1 MSKIS
6 EHIFGLYSQLIGDE
20 IQPIDENVVDE
31 AMDVINKIN
40 VTDANSLFYFLSAI
54 NLLNA
59 AIKTEKYKSRLFYE
73 FIKTRVSAVADCV
86 LKNATSFYD
95 SKLYYN
101 KNQKCLYFEVYG
113 VIFSFHQIK
122 ETKQILIVAANNPP
136 ITWTG
141 VRLQRIAQ
149 NIFLFAKEQSN
160 TIQMQ
165 DQSSSIAQIKESKN
179 TELLNKL
186 VECPDCGKEISK
198 SAFFCPN
205 CGHIPLY
212 NIITNSYKVGDK
224 VQISFNTNKVSGEI
238 VNLTPVFATIKKR
251 DETIIT
257 VRQTS
262 IDSIQNISTTTEI
275 ENNFRDADRLSSQKL
290 LDIFDALLLKI
301 FPILSINNRTLIPTN
316 ATIVGIND
324 NGINITTDS
333 GLSETLS
340 GNFVNFKKKS
350 CAPGSRLYC
359 NRINENS
366 TMFSLIETSYHD
378 VMNLFRKALVYR
390 KGVTAK
396 RKKTMLAVLKFMMD
410 EMTSQKEAYIEIEN
424 FQKIIL
430 SYVGTN
436 PDIFD
441 DEAEEYDES
450 TNIPEGQSIK
460 AIHQTNVEL
469 YKTESEKILEN
480 GGLQLKVMGKVD
492 LDSIPDSKRT
502 RFLKNIETS
511 HTDNDSSQSKL
522 VKPTILFSNEVTA
535 FLSKK
540 LPNLNESKCK
550 QLEKELDTLIRNGQ
564 KEECLKRSY
573 QIINTSRPT
582 PKYLRSYLDRIVNTE
597 IALNH
602 TTEALQS
609 LAYLIV
615 LTEQQS
621 DVNVN
626 SIGHLYITMAR
637 LYQKGNNRE
646 EALKAI
652 LYAES
657 VKPNNNAITKLKESI
672 QRMNSNDINNSDS
685 SSDTSTPING
695 SVDTND
701 SISKMLLEDVC
712 QEAKRQ
718 ELLPSNEIIP
728 AEQLFGRAQSK
739 RNDATESFEDKAQ
752 LFLETAGA
760 YYNSKQTSSIM
771 YKISVANYARLKGH
785 GMYARF
791 ANLIRNNSGEL
802 SELQAYRDSACSY
815 YVEALGIFNALGER
829 NHLQELLLKY
839 LQLHFVISQLEGGK
853 TPDPD
858 WETWT
863 LKQLQQDC
871 LNNDSAENFR
881 TLLSSYITVGAAA
894 EGAWGTLAND
904 ADGTGV
910 FTGKCHSMK
919 FRSRAFDLF
928 NEIEHSA
935 IDNNPSVS
943 FNSFVK
949 QIFSHR
955 QARIKQLNAC
965 LQNCLDWNFN
975 LFNISLFA
983 SMWDSARSLSSI
995 MTATDIKSQNII
1007 NSIIDIL
1014 KPYASHNPN
1023 ERYRDLVSS
1032 QTAILKCKDAIVA
1045 TTTYY
1050 GRTFFLPLFDKWL
1063 DEIGKQIEE
1072 KDANA
1077 LPNLSISPDPC
1088 YVKIDDNNNC
1098 YIDFVVSNIGE
1109 STTQSF
1115 VVNIV
1120 INNKLYKIE
1129 HLTELAAGECC
1140 TESLFTNDIKGIFSF
1155 DVHFSIFPKYQ
1166 NRELPPME
1174 SEATYEIEEDDY
1186 IKDENDI
1193 PWTISNTP
1201 PDTVFKGREKNLDT
1215 LVSHY
1220 LSKDRSQTYILYGL
1234 TRTGKSSMLDY
1245 LRERING
1252 QPLKEDNSV
1261 HIMTFK
1267 WYLNEFS
1274 YIRSSVEDFW
1284 TWAIETNIYN
1294 VLDKMNPK
1302 LADAIDV
1309 AYSNSL
1315 PTAGSWTQAD
1325 FSRIIEVLNEHNIVP
1340 LITIDEFSYVRD
1352 MLKTKLLDA
1361 TFVSTLRNLA
1371 LTGKA
1376 CFVYAGTYDIKDLPK
1391 EKEYG
1396 IVGQMNNTT
1405 PMHINEIDD
1414 VFANELMDACPQIQF
1429 DERVKSYIRTMSGCV
1444 PYWIQWICKDCG
1456 KYAVAHKKKHLG
1468 LRDVGHVVDV
1478 LTGSVK
1484 PDLLD
1489 CWQALDEEN
1498 FQNNQITPGNIEEQQ
1513 LITSLAFLLKD
1524 STPMMGRGISM
1535 DELKQLWE
1543 QYSVPSDKRLKMA
1556 KALTA
1561 LEERKVLKSFT
1572 DENREVYKFRVE
1584 LFRCFW
1590 YNHHK
1595 DIDTILTL

>member
-6 EHIFGLYSQLIGDE
+6 EYIFGLYHQLVGDE

-31 AMDVINKIN
+31 AMGVINKIN

-95 SKLYYN
+95 SKLYYD

-141 VRLQRIAQ
+141 IRLQRIAQ

-165 DQSSSIAQIKESKN
+165 DQSPSIAQIKKSKN

-205 CGHIPLY
+205 CGYIPLY
-212 NIITNSYKVGDK
+212 NIITDSYKVGDK
-224 VQISFNTNKVSGEI
+224 VQISFNTNIVSGEI
-238 VNLTPVFATIKKR
+238 VNLTPIFATIKKK
-251 DETIIT
+251 DETVIT

-316 ATIVGIND
+316 ATIVDIND

-340 GNFVNFKKKS
+340 GNFVNFRKKS

-359 NRINENS
+359 YRINENS

-378 VMNLFRKALVYR
+378 VMNLFRKAIVYR

-410 EMTSQKEAYIEIEN
+410 EMTSKKEAYIEIEK

-430 SYVGTN
+430 SYVGTD

-441 DEAEEYDES
+441 DEAEEYDKS

-460 AIHQTNVEL
+460 AIQQTNVEL

-502 RFLKNIETS
+502 GFPKNIETS

-621 DVNVN
+621 NVNVN
-626 SIGHLYITMAR
+626 SISHLYITMAR

-672 QRMNSNDINNSDS
+672 QRMDSNDINNSDS

-728 AEQLFGRAQSK
+728 AEQLFGRAQNK
-739 RNDATESFEDKAQ
+739 RNDQSVSFEDKAQ
-752 LFLETAGA
+752 LFLEAAGA
-760 YYNSKQTSSIM
+760 YYNSKQTSTIM

-791 ANLIRNNSGEL
+791 ANLIGNDSTEL
-802 SELQAYRDSACSY
+802 IELQALRDSACSY
-815 YVEALGIFNALGER
+815 YVEALEIFNTLGEKDNLR
-829 NHLQELLLKY
+829 ELLLKY
-839 LQLHFVISQLEGGK
+839 LQLSFITSQIEGNK
-853 TPDPD
+853 TPESD
-858 WETWT
+858 WEIISLGKLQEIC
-863 LKQLQQDC
+863 LKGDSSEN
-871 LNNDSAENFR
+871 LNLLLRTYLVVGSAAEDVWISLINDKSGIGPFRGKCSDSERFKKQAFNILNQINQSTIDVDDDLENFMHSLFVHR
-881 TLLSSYITVGAAA
+881 NERKKILSEAIQICLSWKFYSFDLSS
-894 EGAWGTLAND
+894 
-904 ADGTGV
+904 
-910 FTGKCHSMK
+910 
-919 FRSRAFDLF
+919 FDNKWRKVL
-928 NEIEHSA
+928 EYK
-935 IDNNPSVS
+935 D
-943 FNSFVK
+943 
-949 QIFSHR
+949 
-955 QARIKQLNAC
+955 L
-965 LQNCLDWNFN
+965 
-975 LFNISLFA
+975 
-983 SMWDSARSLSSI
+983 
-995 MTATDIKSQNII
+995 MTNTDIISI
-1007 NSIIDIL
+1007 NSLIEVIEIL
-1014 KPYASHNPN
+1014 KPYAGRKEN
-1023 ERYRDLVSS
+1023 ERTRILVRAQ
-1032 QTAILKCKDAIVA
+1032 QTLLGAQKTIAD

-1050 GRTFFLPLFDKWL
+1050 GNTFFSILINNWL
-1063 DEIGKQIEE
+1063 KEISRQIEE
-1072 KDANA
+1072 RDARTLPMLNISSKPAFITKDEHGNGVISIVVTNNGDSTAESFYVTA
-1077 LPNLSISPDPC
+1077 TIDGKEYKVLHEGELSSGDC
-1088 YVKIDDNNNC
+1088 
-1098 YIDFVVSNIGE
+1098 SGE
-1109 STTQSF
+1109 SF
-1115 VVNIV
+1115 VSSDFSS
-1120 INNKLYKIE
+1120 L
-1129 HLTELAAGECC
+1129 
-1140 TESLFTNDIKGIFSF
+1140 ESANVKFLLIA
-1155 DVHFSIFPKYQ
+1155 KYQ
-1166 NRELPPME
+1166 GKDLNPIVY
-1174 SEATYEIEEDDY
+1174 EATYEIESEDVLS
-1186 IKDENDI
+1186 DEIDI
-1193 PWTISNTP
+1193 PWNISNTP
-1201 PDTVFKGREKNLDT
+1201 EEHIFKGREKELKT
-1215 LVSHY
+1215 LIDHY
-1220 LSKDRSQTYILYGL
+1220 LSKDRSLTYILYGL
-1234 TRTGKSSMLDY
+1234 TRTGKSSILDY
-1245 LRERING
+1245 LRNRIDS
-1252 QPLKEDNSV
+1252 QILKEDSSK
-1261 HIMTFK
+1261 HILAFK
-1267 WYLNEFS
+1267 WYLNEFPYKNS
-1274 YIRSSVEDFW
+1274 TSAQFW
-1284 TWAIETNIYN
+1284 TWALETNIY
-1294 VLDKMNPK
+1294 DKLTDE
-1302 LADAIDV
+1302 LADKVDAAYGENGLPPAECLSQIDFCKIV
-1309 AYSNSL
+1309 
-1315 PTAGSWTQAD
+1315 D
-1325 FSRIIEVLNEHNIVP
+1325 VLNENNVIP
-1340 LITIDEFSYVRD
+1340 LVTIDEFSFVRL
-1352 MLKTKLLDA
+1352 MLKEGLIDA
-1361 TFVSTLRNLA
+1361 TFISTLRNLA

-1376 CFVYAGTYDIKDLPK
+1376 CFVYSGTYDIKELPK
-1391 EKEYG
+1391 EKEY
-1396 IVGQMNNTT
+1396 IAGQMNNTL
-1405 PMHINEIDD
+1405 PMPINEIEEQY
-1414 VFANELMDACPQIQF
+1414 ANELIDACPKIIF
-1429 DERVKSYIRTMSGCV
+1429 DERAKTYIRALSGCV
-1444 PYWIQWICKDCG
+1444 PYWIQWICLACG
-1456 KYAVAHKKKHLG
+1456 KYAVARKHRHLG
-1468 LRDVGHVVDV
+1468 FNEVNDVVRV
-1478 LTGSVK
+1478 LTGEVQPGKGDTWES
-1484 PDLLD
+1484 
-1489 CWQALDEEN
+1489 LDETN
-1498 FQNNQITPGNIEEQQ
+1498 FHNNQVDPENIAEHQ
-1513 LITSLAFLLKD
+1513 LISSISYLNRE
-1524 STPMMGRGISM
+1524 STQIERGISM
-1535 DELKQLWE
+1535 DELKRLWDK
-1543 QYSVPSDKRLKMA
+1543 YSVN
-1556 KALTA
+1556 
-1561 LEERKVLKSFT
+1561 EERRLSMTRALASLKDKKILYSFT
-1572 DENREVYKFRVE
+1572 DEGREVYRLSVD
-1584 LFRCFW
+1584 LFRRWW
-1590 YNHHK
+1590 YVHHR
-1595 DIDTILTL
+1595 DLDLEFSL

>member
-6 EHIFGLYSQLIGDE
+6 EHIFGLYSQLVGDE

-31 AMDVINKIN
+31 AMGVINKIN
-40 VTDANSLFYFLSAI
+40 VTDDNSLFYFLSAI

-95 SKLYYN
+95 SKLYYD

-149 NIFLFAKEQSN
+149 NIFLFAKEQLN

-165 DQSSSIAQIKESKN
+165 DQSPSIAPIKESKN

-186 VECPDCGKEISK
+186 VECPDCGKKISK
-198 SAFFCPN
+198 SAFICPN

-262 IDSIQNISTTTEI
+262 IDSIQNILTTTEV
-275 ENNFRDADRLSSQKL
+275 ENNFRDADSLSSQKV
-290 LDIFDALLLKI
+290 LDIFDLLLLKI

-316 ATIVGIND
+316 ATIVDIND

-333 GLSETLS
+333 GLSETLR

-410 EMTSQKEAYIEIEN
+410 EMTSKKEAYIEIEK

-430 SYVGTN
+430 SYVGTD

-441 DEAEEYDES
+441 DEAEEYDKS
-450 TNIPEGQSIK
+450 TNTPEDQSIK
-460 AIHQTNVEL
+460 AIHPTNVEL

-492 LDSIPDSKRT
+492 LDSIPYSKRT
-502 RFLKNIETS
+502 RFPKIIETS
-511 HTDNDSSQSKL
+511 HTDNDSSQRKL

-540 LPNLNESKCK
+540 MPNLNESKCK

-637 LYQKGNNRE
+637 LYQKDNNRE

-672 QRMNSNDINNSDS
+672 QRMDSNDINNPDS
-685 SSDTSTPING
+685 SS
-695 SVDTND
+695 D

-728 AEQLFGRAQSK
+728 AEQLFGRAQNK
-739 RNDATESFEDKAQ
+739 RNDDTESFEGKAQ
-752 LFLETAGA
+752 LFLEAAGA
-760 YYNSKQTSSIM
+760 YYNTKQTSSIM
-771 YKISVANYARLKGH
+771 YKISVANYARMKGH

-791 ANLIRNNSGEL
+791 ANLIRNNTGEFA
-802 SELQAYRDSACSY
+802 ELQALCDCACSY
-815 YVEALGIFNALGER
+815 YIEALGIFNSLGEK

-853 TPDPD
+853 TPDSD
-858 WETWT
+858 WEDWT
-863 LKQLQQDC
+863 LKAKLQEILFGDSNEEQKVFFRSCIAIGASSENSWNTLSGSPDGLMPMFSAFRDDDNLRKKCCNLINSIENANVDSKLTSGTFLKRIIQHRRTRITKLETCLHDC
-871 LNNDSAENFR
+871 LEWKFDQFDITTFVSLWNSVLEHSALMTNTDTNSQNIVKEVLN
-881 TLLSSYITVGAAA
+881 
-894 EGAWGTLAND
+894 TLANY
-904 ADGTGV
+904 AG
-910 FTGKCHSMK
+910 
-919 FRSRAFDLF
+919 
-928 NEIEHSA
+928 
-935 IDNNPSVS
+935 
-943 FNSFVK
+943 
-949 QIFSHR
+949 HR
-955 QARIKQLNAC
+955 E
-965 LQNCLDWNFN
+965 
-975 LFNISLFA
+975 
-983 SMWDSARSLSSI
+983 
-995 MTATDIKSQNII
+995 
-1007 NSIIDIL
+1007 
-1014 KPYASHNPN
+1014 N
-1023 ERYRDLVSS
+1023 ERYRSLVTS
-1032 QTAILKCKDAIVA
+1032 QQILLNGQKSITE
-1045 TTTYY
+1045 TTTNY
-1050 GRTFFLPLFDKWL
+1050 GRTFFSHLFNNWL
-1063 DEIGKQIEE
+1063 EEIGRQIKE
-1072 KDANA
+1072 KEART
-1077 LPNLSISPDPC
+1077 LPVLSISCEPAFITKDLSGNGC
-1088 YVKIDDNNNC
+1088 ISIVVTNNG
-1098 YIDFVVSNIGE
+1098 D
-1109 STTQSF
+1109 STAESF
-1115 VVNIV
+1115 VVTAS
-1120 INNKLYKIE
+1120 INGKKYSITHNE
-1129 HLTELAAGECC
+1129 ELSAGDCC
-1140 TESLFTNDIKGIFSF
+1140 GERFISPDFYEIISANVKF
-1155 DVHFSIFPKYQ
+1155 DLVAKYQ
-1166 NRELPPME
+1166 GKELQPREY
-1174 SEATYEIEEDDY
+1174 EATYEVENEDVLS
-1186 IKDENDI
+1186 DEIDI
-1193 PWTISNTP
+1193 PWTISNIP
-1201 PDTVFKGREKNLDT
+1201 EEHIFKGREKELRT
-1215 LVSHY
+1215 LIDHY
-1220 LSKDRSQTYILYGL
+1220 LSKDRSLTYILYGL
-1234 TRTGKSSMLDY
+1234 TRTGKSSILDY
-1245 LRERING
+1245 LRNRIDG
-1252 QPLKEDNSV
+1252 QILKEDSSK
-1261 HIMTFK
+1261 HILAFK
-1267 WYLNEFS
+1267 WYLNEFPYKNS
-1274 YIRSSVEDFW
+1274 TSAQFW
-1284 TWAIETNIYN
+1284 TWALETNIY
-1294 VLDKMNPK
+1294 DKLTDE
-1302 LADAIDV
+1302 LADKVEAAYGEDGLPPAESLSQIDFCKV
-1309 AYSNSL
+1309 I
-1315 PTAGSWTQAD
+1315 D
-1325 FSRIIEVLNEHNIVP
+1325 VLNENNVIP
-1340 LITIDEFSYVRD
+1340 LVTIDEFSFVRL
-1352 MLKTKLLDA
+1352 MLKEGLIDA
-1361 TFVSTLRNLA
+1361 TFISTLRNLA

-1376 CFVYAGTYDIKDLPK
+1376 CFVYSGTYDIKELPK
-1391 EKEYG
+1391 EKEY
-1396 IVGQMNNTT
+1396 IAGQMNNTL
-1405 PMHINEIDD
+1405 PMPINQIEEQY
-1414 VFANELMDACPQIQF
+1414 ANELIDACPKIIF
-1429 DERVKSYIRTMSGCV
+1429 DERAKAYIRALSGCV
-1444 PYWIQWICKDCG
+1444 PYWIQWICLACG
-1456 KYAVAHKKKHLG
+1456 KYAVASKHRHLG
-1468 LRDVGHVVDV
+1468 FNEVNDVVRV
-1478 LTGSVK
+1478 LTGEVQPGKGDTWES
-1484 PDLLD
+1484 
-1489 CWQALDEEN
+1489 LDETN
-1498 FQNNQITPGNIEEQQ
+1498 FHNNQIDPENIVEHQ
-1513 LITSLAFLLKD
+1513 LISSISYLNRE
-1524 STPMMGRGISM
+1524 STQIERGISM
-1535 DELKQLWE
+1535 DELKRLWDK
-1543 QYSVPSDKRLKMA
+1543 YSVN
-1556 KALTA
+1556 
-1561 LEERKVLKSFT
+1561 EERRLNMTRALVSLKDKKILYSFT
-1572 DENREVYKFRVE
+1572 DEGREVYRLSVD
-1584 LFRCFW
+1584 LFRRWWFV
-1590 YNHHK
+1590 HHR
-1595 DIDTILTL
+1595 DLDLEFSL